1 MQNEKHQHE
10 TISKGKE
17 MGQKAFAETKEAT
30 SQAIK
35 ALKTLSSDPIG
46 GQFEAL
52 KNLGQSNA
60 LRAGIV
66 LVVIFSISCFLLGH
80 SIVSELRTH
89 SQGFEGNIGV
99 AAGTYFKLLL
109 FSVIPSASVFVCY
122 FLIMKLIS
130 KEKEEISTCIYTTGV
145 STIPLAV
152 LFFCIKLFGLGN
164 LELLSAIGIF
174 CLSTT
179 FFLINSSL
187 QDIYKLSTQKSFL
200 ITPTLVLLAGFVS
213 KVLYSALM

>member
-1 MQNEKHQHE
+1 MQNEKQQNE
-10 TISKGKE
+10 IISKGKE
-17 MGQKAFAETKEAT
+17 MGQKVFAQTKEAT

-35 ALKTLSSDPIG
+35 ALKILSRDPIG
-46 GQFEAL
+46 GQSEAL

-80 SIVSELRTH
+80 SIVSE
-89 SQGFEGNIGV
+89 SQEVGQYMGGM
-99 AAGTYFKLLL
+99 AGTYFKLLL
-109 FSVIPSASVFVCY
+109 FSLIPSASVFVCF

-130 KEKEEISTCIYTTGV
+130 QEKEEISTCIYTTGV
-145 STIPLAV
+145 STLPLAV
-152 LFFCIKLFGLGN
+152 LFFCIKIFGLSN
-164 LELLSAIGIF
+164 FELLSAIGIF

-179 FFLINSSL
+179 FFLINSSM

-200 ITPTLVLLAGFVS
+200 ITPTLVLFAGVVS
-213 KVLYSALM
+213 NVLYSALI

>member
-1 MQNEKHQHE
+1 
-10 TISKGKE
+10 

-30 SQAIK
+30 GQAIK
-35 ALKTLSSDPIG
+35 ALKTLGRDPIG
-46 GQFEAL
+46 GQSEAL
-52 KNLGQSNA
+52 KSLGQSNA

-80 SIVSELRTH
+80 SVVAELQAAGEH
-89 SQGFEGNIGV
+89 MGGM
-99 AAGTYFKLLL
+99 AGTYFKLLL
-109 FSVIPSASVFVCY
+109 FSLIPSASVFVCF

-130 KEKEEISTCIYTTGV
+130 QEKEEISTCIYTTGV
-145 STIPLAV
+145 STLPLAV
-152 LFFCIKLFGLGN
+152 LFFCIKLFGLSN
-164 LELLSAIGIF
+164 FELLTAIGIF

-200 ITPTLVLLAGFVS
+200 ITPTLVLLAGLVS
-213 KVLYSALM
+213 RILYSALI